1 MASPDGTRDS
11 EHGGV
16 AIRIPG
22 RLVLRTSC
30 ASRPAGEG
38 GDYASGMSSV
48 TPAEVPTWVKV
59 TVWSIAIGLAVLGVV
74 LAVVSSSF
82 LPLIMFAGLAV
93 PMMPI
98 GSLRPSRRVA
108 SGGR

>member
-1 MASPDGTRDS
+1 M
-11 EHGGV
+11 
-16 AIRIPG
+16 
-22 RLVLRTSC
+22 LLRTSC
-30 ASRPAGEG
+30 ASRGYRSG
-38 GDYASGMSSV
+38 GDYAFGHEQRDTGSGSGLGEGHRLV
-48 TPAEVPTWVKV
+48 L
-59 TVWSIAIGLAVLGVV
+59 AIGLAVLGVV

-108 SGGR
+108 SGRH